1 MPLHIIGGPKLDF
14 VPTKSL
20 FLMSAQSQIRVAFGS
35 VPKDAGTFTFYRNLR
50 PALLGHGIDLRCVS
64 LGRDDAHLCD
74 ADYVDEGCHLL
85 VPRSSS
91 LKRQARAFTDW
102 CKRERIDIVMGIN
115 SAGILSALPHLPA
128 NIRVMSR
135 CANAF
140 DHGYRI
146 TMSGRE
152 RLMRIVALS
161 PRLRD
166 DLVADYG
173 ADPARIELI
182 PNGIDPDRFD
192 DAAARPRGQG
202 EELELGFLGRLE
214 HGQKGVLHIP
224 SILDA
229 LHARKVPFR
238 LRIAGK
244 GRDGDQLR
252 DALAAHEAAGRVAF
266 LGALGPD
273 QIPEFLAETDVFVF
287 TSRFEGM
294 PNALLEAMVAGCVPV
309 CFNIKGITDFM
320 IEQGQTGSLHDQGDA
335 EALADTIADLARDRA
350 SLQAQHER
358 GAQQARARFSNA
370 KAAKAYAALFQAL
383 MQETPPAVEPRPWRH
398 FQADPNFPQTWRRF
412 IPPALKDVVRSGL
425 YSASKRT

>member
-1 MPLHIIGGPKLDF
+1 
-14 VPTKSL
+14 
-20 FLMSAQSQIRVAFGS
+20 MSVQPQIRVAFGS

-64 LGRDDAHLCD
+64 LGRDDAHLSE
-74 ADYVDEGCHLL
+74 ADYIDEGCHLL

-91 LKRQARAFTDW
+91 LKRQARAFSDW
-102 CKRERIDIVMGIN
+102 CEAERIDIVMGIN
-115 SAGILSALPHLPA
+115 SAGILSALPHLP
-128 NIRVMSR
+128 NRVRIMSR

-152 RLMRIVALS
+152 RLMRIIALS

-173 ADPARIELI
+173 ADPDRIELI
-182 PNGIDPDRFD
+182 PNGIDPVRFD
-192 DAAARPRGQG
+192 VAADVPRGQG
-202 EELELGFLGRLE
+202 EKLELGFLGRLE
-214 HGQKGVLHIP
+214 HGQKGVLHLPAIV
-224 SILDA
+224 DA
-229 LHARKVPFR
+229 LHAREVPFR

-252 DALAAHEAAGRVAF
+252 DALAAHEAAGRVEF
-266 LGALGPD
+266 LGAIGPD
-273 QIPEFLAETDVFVF
+273 QIPDFLAETDVFVF

-294 PNALLEAMVAGCVPV
+294 PNALLEAMMAGCVPV

-320 IEQGQTGSLHDQGDA
+320 IEPGLTGSLHDQGNA
-335 EALADTIADLARDRA
+335 ESLADTIASLAKDRA
-350 SLQAQHER
+350 SLQAQHEY
-358 GAQQARARFSNA
+358 GARQARARFSNA

-383 MQETPPAVEPRPWRH
+383 IQETPPAVEPLPWRD
-398 FQADPNFPQTWRRF
+398 FKDDPNFPQTWRRF
-412 IPPALKDVVRSGL
+412 IPPALKKMI
-425 YSASKRT
+425 KRWLQ